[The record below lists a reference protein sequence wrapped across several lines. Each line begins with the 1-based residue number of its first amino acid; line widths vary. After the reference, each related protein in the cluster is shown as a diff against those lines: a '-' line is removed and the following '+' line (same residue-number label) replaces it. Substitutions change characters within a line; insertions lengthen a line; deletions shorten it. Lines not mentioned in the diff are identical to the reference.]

1 MTTTIALDVGDKWT
15 GIAIADPIGITARP
29 LTTVETRDL
38 VTKLKGLIDEYM
50 IGIIVVGLPKTLGNT
65 ESQQTTKVRLF
76 TEKLREQFPKIE
88 WIFWDERLT
97 SKRAAQLHP
106 TKTSAAKLRSH
117 AIAAAFI
124 LDGYLAR
131 QAYINANPLE

>member
-1 MTTTIALDVGDKWT
+1 MKTTIALDVGDKWT
-15 GIAIADPIGITARP
+15 GVAIADPMGIIARP
-29 LTTVETRDL
+29 LTTFETRHLATGL
-38 VTKLKGLIDEYM
+38 VGLIEEHTV
-50 IGIIVVGLPKTLGNT
+50 GLIVVGLPKTLENN
-65 ESQQTTKVRLF
+65 ESQQTTKVRVF
-76 TEKLREQFPKIE
+76 TEKLRAQFTQVE

-97 SKRAAQLHP
+97 SKRAAQLHQ
-106 TKTSAAKLRSH
+106 TKTPAAKLRSH